1 MCEDAGYAFDNTR
14 ECYYNV
20 ITMKA
25 TIIQIGNS
33 QGIRIP
39 KPILQ
44 QCRLGK
50 EVDLEVRNQTIIIK
64 SAVQPRMDWGSAFQ
78 RMAEHADDRLLDETA
93 NDETTWDAE
102 EWEWT

>member
-1 MCEDAGYAFDNTR
+1 
-14 ECYYNV
+14 
-20 ITMKA
+20 MKA

-44 QCRLGK
+44 QCGLGQ
-50 EVDLEVRNQTIIIK
+50 EVDLEVRNKTIIIK
-64 SAVQPRMDWGSAFQ
+64 PAKEPRAEWSCAFQ
-78 RMAEHADDRLLDETA
+78 AMTEQADDRILDETS
-93 NDETTWDAE
+93 NDETSWDAE